1 MANKQRGYV
10 EVTLDRRRRLKFDL
24 NALSELEGALGK
36 PVTQLNDSTV
46 GMQELRAMV
55 WAGLLHE
62 DPGLTLRDTGE
73 IIELE
78 RIEEITEKV
87 TEALLAAFPQGE
99 EKNGKGGPTGTGRKP
114 SASPS
119 GRSA

>member
-10 EVTLDRRRRLKFDL
+10 EVTLDKKRRLKFDL
-24 NALSELEGALGK
+24 NALSELEDALGK
-36 PVTQLNDSTV
+36 PVTQLNDGTV
-46 GMQELRAMV
+46 GMRELRAMV

-62 DPGLTLRDTGE
+62 DPDLTLRDTGE
-73 IIELE
+73 LIDLE

-87 TEALLAAFPQGE
+87 TEALTAAFPQGGG
-99 EKNGKGGPTGTGRKP
+99 KNGKGGPTGTGRKP